1 MKRYGLALGIF
12 LSAGAQALETLG
24 RDELLSLCRSESPGG
39 VAVCSGC
46 INGFLDG
53 AFATDPGVVDR
64 VVSEIQTE
72 ESFSERAIRT
82 RLGNTLASFGPS
94 YYAGFCIPAD
104 LSMDTIVEELLGAAQ
119 EEVDHTGEQSARD
132 YLYGLLQARHP
143 CEDQPR

>member
-1 MKRYGLALGIF
+1 MKRYGLALGIL

-24 RDELLSLCRSESPGG
+24 RDELLSLCRSESPGE
-39 VAVCSGC
+39 VAVCSGY

-64 VVSEIQTE
+64 VVTEIQTE

-119 EEVDHTGEQSARD
+119 EEVDDTGEQSARD

>member
-1 MKRYGLALGIF
+1 VPLGK
-12 LSAGAQALETLG
+12 S
-24 RDELLSLCRSESPGG
+24 GG